1 MPHRLLRDVILALA
15 AKLLALT
22 AIYLLFFFDGAHQPL
37 LTPSTV
43 ASQILGDTTH
53 ADPR

>member
-1 MPHRLLRDVILALA
+1 MPNRLLRDVILALA

-22 AIYLLFFFDGAHQPL
+22 AIYLLFFGEAHRPL
-37 LTPSTV
+37 LTPTTV
-43 ASQILGDTTH
+43 ASRILGDNTH

>member
-1 MPHRLLRDVILALA
+1 MPNRLLRDVILALA

-22 AIYLLFFFDGAHQPL
+22 AIYLLFFDGAHQPL

-43 ASQILGDTTH
+43 ASQILGDSTH
-53 ADPR
+53 ANQR

>member
-1 MPHRLLRDVILALA
+1 MPNHLLRDVILALA

-22 AIYLLFFFDGAHQPL
+22 AIYLLFFAGAHQPL

-43 ASQILGDTTH
+43 ASQVLGDNTH
-53 ADPR
+53 TSPR